1 MFGAELTH
9 FDFSR
14 GLFCEA
20 AACIL
25 AQSYGK
31 FLFCKVLAGIP
42 EDLGQ
47 ISALVNLFGGS
58 GGEPP
63 VSKGIGW
70 WVSWS

>member
-20 AACIL
+20 AAFAL

-31 FLFCKVLAGIP
+31 FLFCKVLAGIS
-42 EDLGQ
+42 DHLSQ
-47 ISALVNLFGGS
+47 ISALVNLFGGLWY
-58 GGEPP
+58 GQI
-63 VSKGIGW
+63 VSF
-70 WVSWS
+70 